1 MANITVRKDNNN
13 PQQPTSNLAR
23 EIDPFRAVRDIFR
36 WDPFR
41 EMAPLFNIEPSLA
54 FAPDFEVKETK
65 DTYLFK
71 ADLPGVKESDIEVHT
86 TGNRITISGSR
97 KEETEEKAE
106 TYYACERKYGS
117 FTRSYTLPEGA
128 DMQHINA
135 ELKAGVL
142 TVAVAKLA
150 EVQPKKITVKSASA
164 KA

>member
-1 MANITVRKDNNN
+1 MANITVRKENHN
-13 PQQPTSNLAR
+13 PQQQTSNLAR
-23 EIDPFRAVRDIFR
+23 ESDPFRAMRDIFR

-41 EMAPLFNIEPSLA
+41 EMAPVFNVEPLMN

-71 ADLPGVKESDIEVHT
+71 ADLPGVKENDIEVTT

-117 FTRSYTLPEGA
+117 FSRSYTLPEGA

-142 TVAVAKLA
+142 TVGVAKLA
-150 EVQPKKITVKSASA
+150 EVQPRKISVKSAPS